1 MRAKEP
7 AMKFTINEAQS
18 DVISEFASTMVMGVA
33 AAHVQHWNTL
43 GPGSFAA
50 HEAMGTFYTELP
62 ELTDSVVEACL
73 QDTSK
78 IILEKEALFV
88 GETPL
93 ALVQYIQSQ
102 VKAMRVQPGFPQDS
116 EVQNLVDSIAEL
128 CRHTIFKLKR
138 LK

>member
-1 MRAKEP
+1 MIFTVKESQ
-7 AMKFTINEAQS
+7 A
-18 DVISEFASTMVMGVA
+18 DVVSEFASMLVLGTA

-43 GPGSFAA
+43 GPGSFSA

-62 ELTDSVVEACL
+62 ELTDTVIEAIV
-73 QDTSK
+73 QDESK
-78 IILEKEALFV
+78 IFLDGKALFV

-93 ALVQYIQSQ
+93 ALVEYIQGQ

-128 CRHTIFKLKR
+128 CRSTIFKLKR

>member
-1 MRAKEP
+1 
-7 AMKFTINEAQS
+7 MKFTVKESQA
-18 DVISEFASTMVMGVA
+18 DVVSEFASMLVLGA
-33 AAHVQHWNTL
+33 ASAHVQHWNTL

-62 ELTDSVVEACL
+62 ELTDSVIEAIV
-73 QDTSK
+73 QDEAK
-78 IILEKEALFV
+78 IILDGKALFV

-102 VKAMRVQPGFPQDS
+102 VKTMRVQPGFPQDS

>member
-1 MRAKEP
+1 
-7 AMKFTINEAQS
+7 MKFTVKESQA
-18 DVISEFASTMVMGVA
+18 DVVSEFASMLVLGA
-33 AAHVQHWNTL
+33 ASAHVQHWNTL

-62 ELTDSVVEACL
+62 ELTDSVIEAIV
-73 QDTSK
+73 QDESK
-78 IILEKEALFV
+78 IILDGKALFV
-88 GETPL
+88 GENPL
-93 ALVQYIQSQ
+93 ALVQYIQGQ
-102 VKAMRVQPGFPQDS
+102 VKSMRVQPGFPQDS

>member
-1 MRAKEP
+1 
-7 AMKFTINEAQS
+7 MKFTINEAQTN
-18 DVISEFASTMVMGVA
+18 VISEFASMLVLGAA
-33 AAHVQHWNTL
+33 AAHVHHWNTL

-62 ELTDSVVEACL
+62 ELTDSVVEAIV
-73 QDTSK
+73 QDESK
-78 IILEKEALFV
+78 IFLEKQALFV

-93 ALVQYIQSQ
+93 ALVQYIQAQ
-102 VKAMRVQPGFPQDS
+102 VKEMRSKPGFPQDS

>member
-1 MRAKEP
+1 
-7 AMKFTINEAQS
+7 MKFTVKESQA
-18 DVISEFASTMVMGVA
+18 DVVSEFASMLVLGA
-33 AAHVQHWNTL
+33 ASAHVSHWNTL

-62 ELTDSVVEACL
+62 ELTDSVIEAIV
-73 QDTSK
+73 QDEAK
-78 IILEKEALFV
+78 IILDGKALLV

-93 ALVQYIQSQ
+93 MLVQHIQSQ

>member
-1 MRAKEP
+1 
-7 AMKFTINEAQS
+7 MKFTIKEAQT
-18 DVISEFASTMVMGVA
+18 DVVSQFASVLVLGA
-33 AAHVQHWNTL
+33 ATAHVHHWNTL

-50 HEAMGTFYTELP
+50 HEAMGEFYEQLP
-62 ELTDSVVEACL
+62 GLTDSVIEACL
-73 QDTSK
+73 QDESK
-78 IILEKEALFV
+78 IILSKEALFL

-93 ALVQYIQSQ
+93 VMVQYIQTQ
-102 VKAMRVQPGFPQDS
+102 VKELRQQPGFPQDS

>member
-1 MRAKEP
+1 
-7 AMKFTINEAQS
+7 MKFTINEAQS

-50 HEAMGTFYTELP
+50 HEAIGTFYTELP

-78 IILEKEALFV
+78 IFLEKEALFV
-88 GETPL
+88 GENPL
-93 ALVQYIQSQ
+93 ALVEYIQAR
-102 VKAMRVQPGFPQDS
+102 VKDIRRKPGFPQDS
-116 EVQNLVDSIAEL
+116 EVQNLVDGIAEL

>member
-1 MRAKEP
+1 
-7 AMKFTINEAQS
+7 MKFSVIKEAQT
-18 DVISEFASTMVMGVA
+18 DVVSELASVLVLGA
-33 AAHVQHWNTL
+33 ATAHVHHWNTL

-50 HEAMGTFYTELP
+50 HDAMGDFYEQLP
-62 ELTDSVVEACL
+62 GLTDSVIEACL
-73 QDTSK
+73 QDESK
-78 IILEKEALFV
+78 IILDEKALFL

-93 ALVQYIQSQ
+93 ALVQYIQTK
-102 VKAMRVQPGFPQDS
+102 VKELRQQPGFPQDS

>member
-1 MRAKEP
+1 MIFTVKESQ
-7 AMKFTINEAQS
+7 T
-18 DVISEFASTMVMGVA
+18 DVVSEFASMLVLGTA

-43 GPGSFAA
+43 GAGSFAA

-62 ELTDSVVEACL
+62 ELTDSVIEAIV
-73 QDTSK
+73 QDESK
-78 IILEKEALFV
+78 IFLDGKALFV

-93 ALVQYIQSQ
+93 ALVEYIQGQ
-102 VKAMRVQPGFPQDS
+102 VKSMRLQAGFPQDS

>member
-1 MRAKEP
+1 
-7 AMKFTINEAQS
+7 MKFTVKESQA
-18 DVISEFASTMVMGVA
+18 DVVSEFASMLVLGA
-33 AAHVQHWNTL
+33 ASAHVQHWNTL

-62 ELTDSVVEACL
+62 ELTDSVIEAIV
-73 QDTSK
+73 QDESK
-78 IILEKEALFV
+78 IILDGKALFV
-88 GETPL
+88 GENPL
-93 ALVQYIQSQ
+93 ALVQYIQGQ

>member
-1 MRAKEP
+1 
-7 AMKFTINEAQS
+7 MKFSINEAQA
-18 DVISEFASTMVMGVA
+18 DVVSEFASMLVLGA
-33 AAHVQHWNTL
+33 ASAHVQHWNTL

-62 ELTDSVVEACL
+62 ELTDSVIEACL
-73 QDTSK
+73 QDESK
-78 IILEKEALFV
+78 IILDGKALFL
-88 GETPL
+88 GKNPL
-93 ALVQYIQSQ
+93 ELVEYIYAN
-102 VKAMRVQPGFPQDS
+102 VTVMRRKPGFPQES

>member
-1 MRAKEP
+1 
-7 AMKFTINEAQS
+7 MKFTVKESQA
-18 DVISEFASTMVMGVA
+18 DVVSEFASMLVLGA
-33 AAHVQHWNTL
+33 ASAHVQHWNTL
-43 GPGSFAA
+43 GPSSFAA

-62 ELTDSVVEACL
+62 ELTDSVIEAIV
-73 QDTSK
+73 QDEAK
-78 IILEKEALFV
+78 IILDGKALFV
-88 GETPL
+88 GENPL
-93 ALVQYIQSQ
+93 ALVQYIQGQ

>member
-1 MRAKEP
+1 
-7 AMKFTINEAQS
+7 MKFTVKESQA
-18 DVISEFASTMVMGVA
+18 DVVSEFASMLVLGA
-33 AAHVQHWNTL
+33 ASAHVQHWNTL

-62 ELTDSVVEACL
+62 ELTDSVIEAIV
-73 QDTSK
+73 QDESK
-78 IILEKEALFV
+78 IILDGKALFV

-93 ALVQYIQSQ
+93 ALVQYIQGQ
-102 VKAMRVQPGFPQDS
+102 VKEMRRQPGFPQDS